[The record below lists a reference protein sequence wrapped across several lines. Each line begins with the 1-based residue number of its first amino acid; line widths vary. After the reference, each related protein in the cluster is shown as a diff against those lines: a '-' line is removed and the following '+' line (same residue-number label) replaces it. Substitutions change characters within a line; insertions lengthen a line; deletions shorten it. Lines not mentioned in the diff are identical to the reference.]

1 MAEKEGELALPLRVK
16 VVNLEVRR
24 YRLQHSP
31 LYSLDDI
38 ILNVRQLL
46 LESTLLSPATLLR
59 VVLRSIP
66 EHKLGILLRT

>member
-31 LYSLDDI
+31 LDSLDDI
-38 ILNVRQLL
+38 ILIVRQLFL
-46 LESTLLSPATLLR
+46 RSTLLSSATLR

-66 EHKLGILLRT
+66 QHKLGILLRT

>member
-31 LYSLDDI
+31 LDSLDDI
-38 ILNVRQLL
+38 ILIVRQLL
-46 LESTLLSPATLLR
+46 LRSTLLSSATLR

-66 EHKLGILLRT
+66 QHKLGILLRT